1 MALGHGAGAVPRFG
15 GMVRHYELALLLNPE
30 VDDDRVG
37 SVMDRIKRV
46 IGDFQGEVV
55 SEDSWGRRKLAYKI
69 GQHVEGHYHLAHLQ
83 MDGEGAKSLD
93 NALKLT
99 DDVLRHML
107 IREDG

>member
-1 MALGHGAGAVPRFG
+1 
-15 GMVRHYELALLLNPE
+15 MVRHYELALVLNPE

-69 GQHVEGHYHLAHLQ
+69 GQHVEGHYHLAHLH
-83 MDGEGAKSLD
+83 MDGEGAKSLE